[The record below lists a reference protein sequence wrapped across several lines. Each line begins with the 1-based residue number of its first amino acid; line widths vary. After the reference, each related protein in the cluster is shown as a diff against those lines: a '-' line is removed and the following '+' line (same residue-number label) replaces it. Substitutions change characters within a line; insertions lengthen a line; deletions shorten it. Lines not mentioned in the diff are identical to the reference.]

1 MDQTAQV
8 KRLSTHACAVMLTFS
23 FAAASCGGSSADR
36 NDSTS
41 VPDAVESVAVGEQ
54 NDQQAEAL
62 VEEILASFD
71 PENLDAAVAEAAALD
86 RAIELQMAEWSGLEE
101 ALGGPAAAEAAFASH
116 DGFYAALAAAAD
128 APVTLGFRRG
138 QAEPPSIG
146 MGLFGG
152 FMVVG
157 LGSKAIVTATNDG
170 KTGTVTPTK
179 GFTITAKDE
188 SVEMAVDTSLED
200 EGLTTT
206 LKTNVKIVPCPDVN
220 GEFTVEAVVDVSAS
234 AGGKKQTGKLEVKV
248 KGQLNDN
255 AELASSSSDYRL
267 RRDGLGM
274 GAFVDSSVSWSTDG
288 SSATKLNDFNW
299 FTTKP
304 EHFTSNAQLATIFGR
319 LIQTYLLDAVE
330 QGYTS
335 GRCVEIAYGVSPGTT
350 GLQPGSTATIN
361 ARPRGKQDGVPTGGN
376 VQALLSA
383 GEKSVDPSSTPVPVA
398 AEFEYSAPD
407 EPDKTGTVSLEAR
420 SKRGIGRV
428 DINFDTKQPAAY
440 QVVGGLDD
448 WQTNTAVC
456 DIMKPFVLTGML
468 TMNFSGG
475 LSGTYE
481 YSGGPFGAAGTGVY
495 EIAFPNGT
503 GQPGTMIGS
512 GEGSVQ
518 GGGGQFSNTGTEQY
532 TLTPIPPCE

>member
-1 MDQTAQV
+1 
-8 KRLSTHACAVMLTFS
+8 
-23 FAAASCGGSSADR
+23 
-36 NDSTS
+36 
-41 VPDAVESVAVGEQ
+41 
-54 NDQQAEAL
+54 
-62 VEEILASFD
+62 
-71 PENLDAAVAEAAALD
+71 
-86 RAIELQMAEWSGLEE
+86 
-101 ALGGPAAAEAAFASH
+101 
-116 DGFYAALAAAAD
+116 
-128 APVTLGFRRG
+128 
-138 QAEPPSIG
+138 

-361 ARPRGKQDGVPTGGN
+361 ARPRGKQDGVPTGGT

-468 TMNFSGG
+468 TMNFSGR